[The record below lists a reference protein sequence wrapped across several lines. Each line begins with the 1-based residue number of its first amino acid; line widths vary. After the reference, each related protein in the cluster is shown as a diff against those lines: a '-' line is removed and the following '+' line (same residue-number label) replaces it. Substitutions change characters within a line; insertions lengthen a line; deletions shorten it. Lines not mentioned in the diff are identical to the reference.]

1 MCGIC
6 GYVGIDEDGLLE
18 RMAAA
23 LVHRGPDGEG
33 FFRDGDAGL
42 GHRRLSI
49 IDVAGG
55 AQPIHNEDEST
66 VIICNGEIY
75 NHEELRRDLE
85 AKGHRFRTHSDN
97 EVVLHLWEE
106 HGPDCLPKLNGM
118 FALAIWDRRRRRL
131 FLARDRLGIK
141 PLYFVERGS
150 TLLFASEIKAL
161 LAWRGGSF
169 TPNPKAIHEYLALR
183 YVPGPESMFRE
194 VRKLPAGHYAVVEEG
209 GGAAVK
215 RWWDPPLHEGPFE
228 GSEEDWLEG
237 FAERFERSI
246 SRRLMSEVPFGAYL
260 SGGLDSGTI
269 VGAMSKVVSTPVRT
283 FSVGFDYEHDE
294 LEGAAEVAKRFGC
307 DHTEIACRLS
317 DLERLPEMVWHLDEP
332 VGDPIIIPM
341 YMLAREA
348 KKKVTVILAGEGADE
363 TLGGYVF
370 HKALMTANRISRLLP
385 GWLHRAPLGAGIRL
399 APPSLLDRAFDYPAS
414 LGNRGKQKILDFVG
428 LMEPRHLPEAWRH
441 LISLFD
447 ARDLHGLYTGDFEQ
461 ALATAGRNGRP
472 RAADSNAPYL
482 NRVIDLQFDHW
493 LPDDILTKQDKLS
506 MASAIEVRVPFLDH
520 ELVEYNLRVP
530 PSLKIRRGV
539 TKYLLRRYAE
549 RLLPQHAAHRK
560 KMPFYAPVEKFFEQ
574 PGFQEMMHDTL
585 SEASVSRRGVFRPEA
600 VGRLRD
606 SLDAG
611 EFVHVKQ
618 AFSLIV
624 LELWFRTLGD
634 SNLASGFS
642 GFRNRPC

>member
-6 GYVGIDEDGLLE
+6 GYVGIDEEGLLE
-18 RMAAA
+18 RMAEAV
-23 LVHRGPDGEG
+23 VHRGPDGEG
-33 FFRDGDAGL
+33 YFRDGAAGL

-55 AQPIHNEDEST
+55 AQPIHNEDESA
-66 VIICNGEIY
+66 VIVCNGEIY
-75 NHEELRRDLE
+75 NHEALRDELE

-106 HGPDCLPKLNGM
+106 HGPDCLQRLNGM

-141 PLYFVERGS
+141 PLYLLEQGGA
-150 TLLFASEIKAL
+150 TLFASEVKSL
-161 LAWRGGSF
+161 LAWRSARLS
-169 TPNPKAIHEYLALR
+169 PNPAAIHDYLALR

-209 GGAAVK
+209 RGATIT
-215 RWWDPPLHEGPFE
+215 RWWDPPLYEGPFE
-228 GSEEDWLEG
+228 GSEEEYLEG

-260 SGGLDSGTI
+260 SAGLDSGTI

-294 LEGAAEVAKRFGC
+294 LQGAAEIARRFGC
-307 DHTEIACRLS
+307 DHTEIACHLS
-317 DLERLPEMVWHLDEP
+317 DLEKLPEMVWHLDEP

-363 TLGGYVF
+363 TLGGYLF
-370 HKALMTANRISRLLP
+370 HKALLTANRIARLAP
-385 GWLHRAPLGAGIRL
+385 GWLHRAPLSAGIRM
-399 APPSLLDRAFDYPAS
+399 APPSLLDKAFDYPAS

-428 LMEPRHLPEAWRH
+428 LMAPEHLPEAWRH

-447 ARDLHGLYTGDFEQ
+447 ARDVDGLYTPDFEQ
-461 ALATAGRNGRP
+461 ELSAAASNGRP
-472 RAADSNAPYL
+472 RAARSDAPFL

-530 PSLKIRRGV
+530 PALKIRRGV

-549 RLLPQHAAHRK
+549 RLLPPEATQRK

-574 PGFQEMMHDTL
+574 PGFQEMMRDTL
-585 SEASVSRRGVFRPEA
+585 SESTIKKRGIFRPEA
-600 VGRLRD
+600 VAALRD

-624 LELWFRTLGD
+624 LELWFRAAVD
-634 SNLASGFS
+634 RIS
-642 GFRNRPC
+642 P